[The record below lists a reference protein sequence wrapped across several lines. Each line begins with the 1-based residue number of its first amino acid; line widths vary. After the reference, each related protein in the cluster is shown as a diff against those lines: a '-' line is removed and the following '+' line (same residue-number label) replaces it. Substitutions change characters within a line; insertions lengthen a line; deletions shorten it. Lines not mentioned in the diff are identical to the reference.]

1 MGSDIHISL
10 PAETLF
16 QIGPLHVTNSA
27 LTMLIVMAGLVI
39 FFAITMR
46 KRQLVP
52 TGAQNAAETIV
63 EWLLNLVEGAAGKRV
78 GRTIFPLVATLFIFI
93 ITANYAGL
101 LPGVGT
107 IGRWEDEGGQRV
119 LVPFFRAPNADLNMT
134 IAMALIAVVTV
145 QVAGVRAHG
154 VGGYLKELLTP
165 IPLAPIHIIGEF
177 SRLISL
183 SARLFGNIFG
193 GEVLVTV
200 IYSLTKLV
208 IPVIF
213 IGLELLFG
221 FIQALIFSLLTM
233 SYIILAVAGHGGDEE
248 HEERGAAH
256 AVEGETGAH
265 MPA

>member
-1 MGSDIHISL
+1 
-10 PAETLF
+10 
-16 QIGPLHVTNSA
+16 
-27 LTMLIVMAGLVI
+27 
-39 FFAITMR
+39 
-46 KRQLVP
+46 
-52 TGAQNAAETIV
+52 
-63 EWLLNLVEGAAGKRV
+63 
-78 GRTIFPLVATLFIFI
+78 FIFI

-107 IGRWEDEGGQRV
+107 IGYWEEEGAHEAQVVQVASADGSGAALPPAAAEEPQRV

-165 IPLAPIHIIGEF
+165 IPLAPIHLIGEF

-213 IGLELLFG
+213 IGL
-221 FIQALIFSLLTM
+221 
-233 SYIILAVAGHGGDEE
+233 
-248 HEERGAAH
+248 
-256 AVEGETGAH
+256 
-265 MPA
+265 

>member
-39 FFAITMR
+39 FFVTAMR

-78 GRTIFPLVATLFIFI
+78 GRRIFPLVATLFIFI

-101 LPGVGT
+101 LPLVGT
-107 IGRWEDEGGQRV
+107 VGRWEDEGGHRV

-134 IAMALIAVVTV
+134 IAMALLAFVTV
-145 QVAGVRAHG
+145 QYSGIAAHG
-154 VGGYLKELLTP
+154 VGGYLKELTTP
-165 IPLAPIHIIGEF
+165 ILLAPIHIISEL
-177 SRLISL
+177 SRIISL

-200 IYSLTKLV
+200 IYSLTYV
-208 IPVIF
+208 FIPVIF
-213 IGLELLFG
+213 LGLELLFG

-233 SYIILAVAGHGGDEE
+233 SYIILAVGGQGDHEE
-248 HEERGAAH
+248 HEEHGLGAIA
-256 AVEGETGAH
+256 AEETGA
-265 MPA
+265 ALGA